1 MRQQK
6 VDKTFKDRAREVGG
20 KNKSISITETKN
32 TWKRKDT
39 AEKPGR
45 DAQNRSQGD
54 LNLQI
59 KVAHSVPGKTDL
71 IQLTRYVLVNLLNFK
86 KRE

>member
-39 AEKPGR
+39 AEKHGR
-45 DAQNRSQGD
+45 DA
-54 LNLQI
+54 
-59 KVAHSVPGKTDL
+59 
-71 IQLTRYVLVNLLNFK
+71 
-86 KRE
+86 